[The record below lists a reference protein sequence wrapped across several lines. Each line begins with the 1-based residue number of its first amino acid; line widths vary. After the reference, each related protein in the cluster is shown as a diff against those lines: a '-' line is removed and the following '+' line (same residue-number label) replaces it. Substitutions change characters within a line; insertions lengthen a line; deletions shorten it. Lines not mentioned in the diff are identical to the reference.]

1 MGNNGLRGAI
11 KKFCNSVWCANGTD
25 KTITLFFNVISL
37 YINTLLTSVKK
48 FFYSNEIEFLRH
60 VVEIRLH
67 CLLQLI
73 VIEKPRSAK
82 VLLQMSK

>member
-48 FFYSNEIEFLRH
+48 FFYSNQIEVLGH

-67 CLLQLI
+67 GLLPVSYTHLTLPTKRI
-73 VIEKPRSAK
+73 V
-82 VLLQMSK
+82 